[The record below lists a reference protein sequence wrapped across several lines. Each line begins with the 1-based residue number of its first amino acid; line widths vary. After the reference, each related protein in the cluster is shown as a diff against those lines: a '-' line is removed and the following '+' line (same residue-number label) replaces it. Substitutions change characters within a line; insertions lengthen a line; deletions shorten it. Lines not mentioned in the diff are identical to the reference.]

1 MCRRAAVLAI
11 VCSALLLMISTVAAA
26 GGVVPASSNDTS
38 CGPYLLPIP
47 AFHIPT
53 SLATCHPTLKCC
65 LPCPATDHLYPP
77 SASTA
82 FVPGM
87 TGVRI
92 FSSLCAAFVFISYAI
107 LPGKRSYPRIF
118 ILYISAL
125 LPIWQMLGASWLYGD
140 QGRNV
145 FCAADGVTSAS
156 WDSNAACAIQGVG
169 IIWASTA
176 TGCWC
181 VATILNLHMQIVW
194 SSDFMARHRWLLHLA
209 SWGIPT
215 IIAGFA
221 TDLEAVEY
229 DSRGICTVNGQ
240 YEAYLVFVPL
250 GIISAVIWFLH
261 SCTTLWVWRQTCL
274 RNLSWQTFTWS
285 SLKHMGSNLARGPR
299 DAVIVEDEEGG
310 ADGQGGK
317 DGMRPTSQFS
327 DPLSTTSSATTLNN
341 ILAIPSEPPPPRTKD
356 GSELEGVRA
365 VQRRLI
371 MFAGVIMSFLVTY
384 AVFYHEDVSRIQ
396 SSLQEAPFNA
406 TAASFYPQF
415 AANPTTPL
423 EDLVVCVHKM
433 GALASG
439 APAVYET
446 CTRALADAGRL
457 SLPEMW
463 RRVLAEL
470 TISIAGICLLAVL
483 GWRLV
488 PDWRD
493 YWADRKE
500 RQYRAARNRGQVGA
514 LLPPISTLRL
524 SRRSTASASARS
536 AGLTTAGNSASAGG
550 GIIPPPLELATF
562 KISPGN
568 NFHTLSSMSLSPA
581 SKSSPSFGRPPPAAS
596 VRSRSGSG
604 NSNLV
609 ANYLRRT
616 PPSPGTGHLG
626 GVSPPLP
633 PLPVRV
639 AALGSGTV
647 ASDSGSSSASV
658 NLPPFSLGACESIHT
673 LSKSV
678 SEREAFGPQFRPW

>member
-1 MCRRAAVLAI
+1 
-11 VCSALLLMISTVAAA
+11 
-26 GGVVPASSNDTS
+26 
-38 CGPYLLPIP
+38 
-47 AFHIPT
+47 
-53 SLATCHPTLKCC
+53 
-65 LPCPATDHLYPP
+65 
-77 SASTA
+77 
-82 FVPGM
+82 
-87 TGVRI
+87 
-92 FSSLCAAFVFISYAI
+92 
-107 LPGKRSYPRIF
+107 
-118 ILYISAL
+118 
-125 LPIWQMLGASWLYGD
+125 MLGASWLYGD

-156 WDSNAACAIQGVG
+156 WESNAACAIQGVG

-194 SSDFMARHRWLLHLA
+194 SSDFMARHRWLLHLT

-285 SLKHMGSNLARGPR
+285 SLKDMGSAFARGPR
-299 DAVIVEDEEGG
+299 ADVAVVEDEEGVVQG
-310 ADGQGGK
+310 GGK
-317 DGMRPTSQFS
+317 DEMRPTSQFS

-341 ILAIPSEPPPPRTKD
+341 ILAIPTEPPTPRTKD

-371 MFAGVIMSFLVTY
+371 MFAGVIMSFLVMY

-406 TAASFYPQF
+406 TAPSFYPQF

-423 EDLVVCVHKM
+423 EDLVVCVHNM

-500 RQYRAARNRGQVGA
+500 RQYRAARNRGQIGA

-524 SRRSTASASARS
+524 PRRSTASASARS
-536 AGLTTAGNSASAGG
+536 AGGLTTAGNNSASAGG
-550 GIIPPPLELATF
+550 GIIIPPPLELATF
-562 KISPGN
+562 KISPGS

-604 NSNLV
+604 NSSNLV

-616 PPSPGTGHLG
+616 PPSPGAGHLG
-626 GVSPPLP
+626 GGISP

-639 AALGSGTV
+639 TALGGGGGGTL
-647 ASDSGSSSASV
+647 ASDSASLSSNAPSV